1 MEIVSIS
8 LFAILSYLL
17 GSIPSSVWLGKHFAN
32 VDVRE
37 HGSGNAGATNTFRVL
52 GKKLGTAV
60 LLMDVTKGLL
70 AVSLVHLM
78 GVVVPSTSFCGW
90 ENSAIINLQ
99 IVFGILAVVG
109 HIFPVFAQ
117 FKGGKGIATLLGM
130 VIGISYPL
138 ALCCIGIFLV
148 SLFVTRY
155 VSLSSMLATI
165 AYPILAFFVFHRTE
179 ILLLLFGILA
189 AIMVVITHRKNIVRL
204 INGEESKANLFGKK

>member
-1 MEIVSIS
+1 MEILIIS
-8 LFAILSYLL
+8 VLAILSYLL
-17 GSIPSSVWLGKHFAN
+17 GSIPSSVWLGMRFAN

-60 LLMDVTKGLL
+60 LLMDVAKGLA
-70 AVSLVHLM
+70 AVSLVYLLKY
-78 GVVVPSTSFCGW
+78 VPITNHSGW
-90 ENSAIINLQ
+90 GETTIVNLQ
-99 IVFGILAVVG
+99 LLFGILAVVG

-138 ALCCIGIFLV
+138 ALCCIAIFLV
-148 SLFVTRY
+148 VLFATKY

-165 AYPILAFFVFHRTE
+165 SYPILAFFVFHRTE
-179 ILLLLFGILA
+179 ILLLLFGIVA
-189 AIMVVITHRKNIVRL
+189 AIMVVITHKKNIVRL
-204 INGEESKANLFGKK
+204 VNGQESKANLFRKK